1 MLFFLKLSLNN
12 LANNLFELKASDPPL
27 KIEQLPDFKHNAATS
42 AVTLGL
48 LSYITPITPIGVVT
62 FLIVKLFGRHQVSK
76 IFPTGSLNF
85 AISFIECLIPSILFL
100 FKISLSTKCFLF
112 TFLTSFK
119 FSLIIL
125 FVFFKSDLL

>member
-1 MLFFLKLSLNN
+1 MLFLLKLSLNK
-12 LANNLFELKASDPPL
+12 LANNLLELKASDPPL

-62 FLIVKLFGRHQVSK
+62 FFIFKLLGLRHVSK
-76 IFPTGSLNF
+76 TLPIGSLNF

-100 FKISLSTKCFLF
+100 FKINLSTKFFLL
-112 TFLTSFK
+112 TFFTSFK

-125 FVFFKSDLL
+125 FVFFLSD

>member
-1 MLFFLKLSLNN
+1 M
-12 LANNLFELKASDPPL
+12 FELKASEPPL

-62 FLIVKLFGRHQVSK
+62 FLIIKLFGLRHDSK
-76 IFPTGSLNF
+76 TLPIGFLNF

-119 FSLIIL
+119 FSLMIL
-125 FVFFKSDLL
+125 FVFFKSD